1 MFYLRYLG
9 FVIFC
14 LSNIELNWNTGMA
27 QFNSCKINFNLDLNY
42 SLYFLELEK
51 DKKWNWAWVFASE
64 VSQDTL
70 T

>member
-51 DKKWNWAWVFASE
+51 DKKWN
-64 VSQDTL
+64 
-70 T
+70 